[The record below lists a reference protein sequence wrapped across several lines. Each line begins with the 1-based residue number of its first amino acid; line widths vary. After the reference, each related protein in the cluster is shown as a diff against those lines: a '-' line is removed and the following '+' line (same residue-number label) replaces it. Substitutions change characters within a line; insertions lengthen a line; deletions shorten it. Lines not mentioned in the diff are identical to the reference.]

1 MLKKTLNKMAVAIRE
16 QPTLARLTLD
26 REFREA
32 ASCLRPGRVLEI
44 GAGQRH
50 HHRAQLPAGSPYF
63 SLNLV
68 SSEKPSLVG
77 DAAALPVQDGSVDT
91 IIILEVLEHVPNP
104 LQVIAECHRALV
116 PGGTMIGS
124 TRFICTQHGAP
135 SDFTRFTEEGLA
147 LVCGCF
153 ADCWIEKLGNRLHT
167 VLDILGENMK
177 ILRIMNRT
185 LQHIRLAPSTC
196 YSGLLVV
203 AVK

>member
-1 MLKKTLNKMAVAIRE
+1 MTVAMSE
-16 QPTLARLTLD
+16 PPTLARLTLD

-32 ASCLRPGRVLEI
+32 ALCLRPGRVLEM
-44 GAGQRH
+44 GAGKRH

-91 IIILEVLEHVPNP
+91 II
-104 LQVIAECHRALV
+104 
-116 PGGTMIGS
+116 
-124 TRFICTQHGAP
+124 
-135 SDFTRFTEEGLA
+135 
-147 LVCGCF
+147 
-153 ADCWIEKLGNRLHT
+153 
-167 VLDILGENMK
+167 
-177 ILRIMNRT
+177 MNRA
-185 LQHIRLAPSTC
+185 LQHIHPAPSTC